1 MMSYTLHRILRML
14 RAVAVLCVV
23 LLLPGVL
30 HAQQSGHTPQE
41 LEGVGVDEQLGEYV
55 PRDLVFQN
63 EEGQRV
69 PLGTYLDGETPVL
82 LTMVYHS
89 CPMLCNLL
97 LDGLTTRTLKPMAWT
112 PGDEFEIVTVSF
124 NHREGPEIASKRK
137 AEYVEALG
145 RPDAADGWHF
155 LTGDQETISQ
165 LAEAVGFS
173 FSWIEEKQQYAHP
186 AALMFLSGEG
196 KISRYL
202 YGLETKPRN
211 ARNALVE
218 ASDGNVGSVVDQAIL
233 YCFQYDPNE
242 NSYVANAFN
251 IMKLGATLTV
261 LLIGFGLF
269 ILWRREHRNLGEM
282 ERNGRAVEWNQQL
295 QEIKDA

>member
-1 MMSYTLHRILRML
+1 MPMIANRMSRML
-14 RAVAVLCVV
+14 SAAAVVLAVV
-23 LLLPGVL
+23 LLPDAL
-30 HAQQSGHTPQE
+30 HAQQSGHTPQQ
-41 LEGVGVDEQLGEYV
+41 LEGVGVDEHLGEHV
-55 PRDLVFQN
+55 PRDLVFRN
-63 EEGQRV
+63 EEGKPV

-97 LDGLTTRTLKPMAWT
+97 LDGLTTQTLKPMSWT

-124 NHREGPEIASKRK
+124 NHREGPEIARKRK

-145 RPDAADGWHF
+145 RPEAADGWHF
-155 LTGDQETISQ
+155 LTGDEETISQ

-173 FSWIEEKQQYAHP
+173 FNWIEEKQQYAHP

-202 YGLETKPRN
+202 YGLETEPRN

-218 ASDGNVGSVVDQAIL
+218 ASDGKVGSVLDQAVL

-261 LLIGFGLF
+261 LLIGLGLF
-269 ILWRREHRNLGEM
+269 ILWRREHRNLSEM
-282 ERNGRAVEWNQQL
+282 EAKDRQAGWNQQL
-295 QEIKDA
+295 HELTDA